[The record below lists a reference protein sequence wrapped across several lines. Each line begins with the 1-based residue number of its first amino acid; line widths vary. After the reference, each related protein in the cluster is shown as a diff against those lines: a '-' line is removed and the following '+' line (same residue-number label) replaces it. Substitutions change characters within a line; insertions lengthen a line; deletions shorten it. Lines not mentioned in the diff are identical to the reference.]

1 MNFQQFNYNKKKKTA
16 SICHI
21 QLRTER
27 EKKLQKT
34 GIKITKL
41 RRKKSTENIKG
52 NTAIQFLL
60 LINSRQTAN
69 ASIGYKWTSN

>member
-27 EKKLQKT
+27 EKKKQKKKQVSKLQNWEEKKVP
-34 GIKITKL
+34 KISKETQPF
-41 RRKKSTENIKG
+41 S
-52 NTAIQFLL
+52 F
-60 LINSRQTAN
+60 
-69 ASIGYKWTSN
+69 YY